1 MPAVRESSAAA
12 EPKDANGQPTPRPGK
27 NCAVTDERRF
37 AQLSSA
43 GLLYSECR
51 RLKVKCDRKIPC
63 SACVRRGCAAMCPGE
78 SFPIKELFSER
89 QTLLDKVKD
98 LEALVKELSRRPAE
112 HPHGRSPAGAAPL
125 DGLGLLGAA
134 GARASFD
141 LRNEGEEAADML
153 RNEQRRVQL
162 ESPHTHDGEEVDEE
176 LGDRVK
182 NSGTLVVSGG
192 RSRYLGG
199 SAMPLWL
206 SEPQGGGDVADT
218 RPPSPTRSQS
228 PNHPFVTDP
237 SSSSIFGVPSTRR
250 YAQAVAE
257 LPSKDEG
264 WILVESNYRHLAWN
278 GSALSRDEFAV
289 IYDSVYANLNVDPKG
304 FTDTC
309 LAFQRI
315 AMVYIVLALGTLVSL
330 ELPLDDP
337 TGKFYFDMAR
347 QCLVNGRFLTLTTLI
362 GVQTTS
368 LMARYCSYAGMRSG
382 TDLAWQMRGLAMR
395 LVLSMGLHRD
405 GQSWNL
411 SEEDLNNRRKVFW
424 EAFSHDV
431 FLSMTNLH
439 STGIA
444 ANQYDTKFPDDY
456 YVPASNYFELHR
468 CKLSILVKRAL
479 DESLQVRPSP
489 YSHVVEIW
497 QSIVKAEAE
506 VPFNLRCRATARAM
520 VSRYTTQLAADAATP
535 EPSRKDL
542 KLTFQQ
548 HSLTL
553 DYCAAVFLLL
563 RPYFVHALY
572 TFPEDPTHS
581 PYADAY
587 LAVIERS
594 SMMIAMLRSIH
605 SLFPLLSTRH
615 WQFWSHAFS
624 SAVCMATVCAV
635 SPTSPLVTLA
645 MAELESVIN
654 LLQSILSSLPHREL
668 RKNLDW
674 LLRLRERAKAKTLA
688 ARNAAANH
696 DSSSTAGEPD
706 GPAAKDPEEHLMLVG
721 WRTRLIELG
730 EGRPQVTIVDM
741 PPVELPPPPAN
752 DLPADAML
760 PMVSGMD
767 TQPPI
772 WVDMISSTSRQP
784 LGDTGEIVAQE
795 GISPDFLQQLLGAP
809 VGQPFPIDVWPE
821 TNTDDFN
828 QIVFDL
834 QNFLG

>member
-12 EPKDANGQPTPRPGK
+12 EAHEANGTPAPRPGK
-27 NCAVTDERRF
+27 NCA
-37 AQLSSA
+37 
-43 GLLYSECR
+43 ECR

-98 LEALVKELSRRPAE
+98 LEALVKELSRRE
-112 HPHGRSPAGAAPL
+112 VRRSPPPSAL

-134 GARASFD
+134 GARASFEA
-141 LRNEGEEAADML
+141 RRSEGEEAADML

-162 ESPHTHDGEEVDEE
+162 ESPHDDVEVDEE

-228 PNHPFVTDP
+228 PNHPFHTDP

-289 IYDSVYANLNVDPKG
+289 IYDSVYANLNTDPKG

-431 FLSMTNLH
+431 FLSRCWDRP
-439 STGIA
+439 TGIA

-456 YVPASNYFELHR
+456 YIPASNYFELHR

-479 DESLQVRPSP
+479 DESLQVQPSP

-696 DSSSTAGEPD
+696 ESGSTEGEPD

-730 EGRPQVTIVDM
+730 EGRPQVNIVAM
-741 PPVELPPPPAN
+741 PPVELPPPPA
-752 DLPADAML
+752 DLQPDAML
-760 PMVSGMD
+760 PMVSGLD

-784 LGDTGEIVAQE
+784 LGDTGEIVQQE